1 MLTFKREIG
10 VYSDR
15 DSWGARVGRI
25 DFVGRWVK
33 EPIIELGKE
42 ESRELGAIMEK
53 VNNCSIDYGEEIT
66 CE

>member
-15 DSWGARVGRI
+15 DPWGARVGRI
-25 DFVGRWVK
+25 DFEGRWVK
-33 EPIIELGKE
+33 EPIVELDDE
-42 ESRELGAIMEK
+42 ERRELGAAMEK
-53 VNNCSIDYGEEIT
+53 VDNGEEIT